1 MFLLQW
7 ATLDAARRMKFNRV
21 DGCFRPRDDMKL
33 SVRRFRWL
41 AVGIDAGAYDYLT
54 ERSLPQLK
62 LDMIS

>member
-1 MFLLQW
+1 ME
-7 ATLDAARRMKFNRV
+7 FNRL

-41 AVGIDAGAYDYLT
+41 AVGIDSGAYDYLT
-54 ERSLPQLK
+54 ERSLAQLK